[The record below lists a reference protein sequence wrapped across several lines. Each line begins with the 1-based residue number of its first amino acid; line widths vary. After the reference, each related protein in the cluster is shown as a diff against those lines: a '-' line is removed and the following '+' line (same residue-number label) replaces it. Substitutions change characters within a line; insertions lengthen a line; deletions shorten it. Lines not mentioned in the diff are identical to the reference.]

1 TQTSN
6 ALNWTFTD
14 LLPLEIKQI
23 DVTLNLNTPTE
34 TPPLDTGSILDFNA
48 TITSSLTDESP
59 EDNSSTLHQTA
70 VNSLDPNDKT
80 CLEGNQIYVD
90 KVGDYVHYMIRFE
103 NSGTYAAQDITVV
116 DLIDSSKYDISSL
129 MPVSG
134 SHPFITKIS
143 DGNRV
148 EFYFKDINLPFADA
162 TNDGYVAFKIKT
174 LASLQQGDSFSNSA
188 SIYFDYNYPIDTELA
203 TTNIQALSTQDFAF
217 GRYLTIYPNP
227 T

>member
-1 TQTSN
+1 M
-6 ALNWTFTD
+6 
-14 LLPLEIKQI
+14 
-23 DVTLNLNTPTE
+23 
-34 TPPLDTGSILDFNA
+34 
-48 TITSSLTDESP
+48 
-59 EDNSSTLHQTA
+59 
-70 VNSLDPNDKT
+70 
-80 CLEGNQIYVD
+80 EGNQIYVD

-217 GRYLTIYPNP
+217 GPYVTIYPNP
-227 T
+227 TTGLLQISQNRDIAVSSIAIYNTLGQLVMTMPNAQNVSSIEVANLRSGNYIIQIHSNKGVLTSKFIKL